1 MGVLRLASHEWPGLQ
16 QVGQG
21 VPVGIRVWQPLQIRF
36 GARRAIAG
44 VGVYALLGLWHGMCL
59 HAFT

>member
-16 QVGQG
+16 VGQG
-21 VPVGIRVWQPLQIRF
+21 VPVGIRLWQPLQMRL

-44 VGVYALLGLWHGMCL
+44 VGVICAPGYVVRYVH
-59 HAFT
+59 